1 MSRKG
6 QRTVTSGLEWNDM
19 IVLLHKLKQDG
30 RLRDYLFVCT
40 GCYFGLRARDL
51 LRLKWSE
58 VVDRDFF
65 YVTESKTKKTRKID
79 INPTVK
85 EVLEYVR
92 GQLIKQGK
100 YNSDGFLFPNRWGDA
115 MKICYANRQLHWIC
129 ERYKVR
135 AQNPSTHTLRKTFSK
150 RVWEMDNR
158 SERSL
163 VYLSE
168 ILNHSSTSVTRRYI
182 GITQEIITGVYM
194 KL

>member
-6 QRTVTSGLEWNDM
+6 QITVTSGLEWDIM
-19 IVLLHKLKQDG
+19 LALLHKLKQDG
-30 RLRDYLFVCT
+30 RLRDYLFVCA
-40 GCYFGLRARDL
+40 GCYFGLRAKDL
-51 LRLKWSE
+51 LKLKWSE
-58 VVDRDFF
+58 VADREYFF
-65 YVTESKTKKTRKID
+65 VIESKTRKTRKID

-85 EVLEYVR
+85 DALEYVR
-92 GQLIKQGK
+92 GQLIKNGK
-100 YNSDGFLFPNRWGDA
+100 FNPDGFLFANRWGDA
-115 MKICYANRQLHWIC
+115 IKICYANQQLHWIF
-129 ERYKVR
+129 ERYKIK
-135 AQNPSTHTLRKTFSK
+135 AQNPSTHTLRKTFAK

-182 GITQEIITGVYM
+182 GITQQIITDVYM